1 MGPGPSTNWVKTKVS
16 ECPLGKVTAI
26 MGVPLADLSLINE
39 KLGVL
44 TVADVAKA
52 KREKDND
59 NSLIVAQVLVM
70 LTQNYSYFIGE
81 VKGNLNKSNAQK

>member
-1 MGPGPSTNWVKTKVS
+1 M
-16 ECPLGKVTAI
+16 

-44 TVADVAKA
+44 TGADEAKA

-81 VKGNLNKSNAQK
+81 VKGNLKQK

>member
-1 MGPGPSTNWVKTKVS
+1 MS
-16 ECPLGKVTAI
+16 ECPLGKVTE
-26 MGVPLADLSLINE
+26 MRVDPLADLSLINE

-59 NSLIVAQVLVM
+59 NSLIVAQVLVK
-70 LTQNYSYFIGE
+70 LT
-81 VKGNLNKSNAQK
+81 

>member
-1 MGPGPSTNWVKTKVS
+1 
-16 ECPLGKVTAI
+16 

-44 TVADVAKA
+44 TGADEAKA

>member
-1 MGPGPSTNWVKTKVS
+1 MS
-16 ECPLGKVTAI
+16 ECPLGKVTAM

-44 TVADVAKA
+44 TGADEAKA

-70 LTQNYSYFIGE
+70 LTQNYSHFIGE
-81 VKGNLNKSNAQK
+81 VKGNLKQK